1 MIGPLLLSLSISF
14 AAATPDTSNSSGAG
28 FGVATP
34 DTSSHAAAL
43 DSVSASHLRAAQEAW
58 DKGPNAAPKDA
69 GASLSAGSLVGGLFQ
84 VLSGLAFLVLIAV
97 AGLFVLRRVRGKSS
111 FTRTGSM
118 IDVLETAPAGP
129 GRQICLVR
137 IHDRVVAVAFA
148 QSSAA
153 AVAEFTGTSAA
164 EILADSGTG
173 RANVRDFSA
182 TLESF
187 MERFRKQSPASG
199 DKR

>member
-1 MIGPLLLSLSISF
+1 MIGPLFLSI
-14 AAATPDTSNSSGAG
+14 ALWATASP
-28 FGVATP
+28 P
-34 DTSSHAAAL
+34 DTSSSAGTTTAMSAQNTTARAAAL

-58 DKGPNAAPKDA
+58 DRGPNAAPKDA
-69 GASLSAGSLVGGLFQ
+69 GASLSAGTLVGGLFQ

-97 AGLFVLRRVRGKSS
+97 AGLFVLRRVRGRSGL
-111 FTRTGSM
+111 TRTGSM
-118 IDVLETAPAGP
+118 IDVLETAQAGP

-187 MERFRKQSPASG
+187 MERFRKQPSSSG
-199 DKR
+199 DRP

>member
-1 MIGPLLLSLSISF
+1 VIAPLLLALALSGNPSAPDTT
-14 AAATPDTSNSSGAG
+14 AAPGAGSVASAPDTSAR
-28 FGVATP
+28 
-34 DTSSHAAAL
+34 AAAL

-58 DKGPNAAPKDA
+58 DKGPDASSKDA
-69 GASLSAGSLVGGLFQ
+69 GASLSAGTLAGSLFQ
-84 VLSGLAFLVLIAV
+84 VLSGLAFLILVAV
-97 AGLFVLRRVRGKSS
+97 AGLFVLRRVRGRSNT
-111 FTRTGSM
+111 TRSGSM

-173 RANVRDFSA
+173 RASVRDFSA
-182 TLESF
+182 TLDSF
-187 MERFRKQSPASG
+187 MERFRKQTSPEE
-199 DKR
+199 KR

>member
-1 MIGPLLLSLSISF
+1 VIGSLVLSLAISATM
-14 AAATPDTSNSSGAG
+14 AARDTSNSAG
-28 FGVATP
+28 TGSATVAP
-34 DTSSHAAAL
+34 DTSAHAAPL

-58 DKGPNAAPKDA
+58 DKGPNTASKDA
-69 GASLSAGSLVGGLFQ
+69 GASLSAGTLAGGLFQ

-111 FTRTGSM
+111 FTSAGSM
-118 IDVLETAPAGP
+118 IDVLETAQAGP

-164 EILADSGTG
+164 EILADSGNG

-187 MERFRKQSPASG
+187 MERFRRQPPPSREA
-199 DKR
+199 R

>member
-1 MIGPLLLSLSISF
+1 VIGFIFLSIALHGAPTTADTANSPATGSAV
-14 AAATPDTSNSSGAG
+14 AA
-28 FGVATP
+28 P
-34 DTSSHAAAL
+34 DTSSRAASI
-43 DSVSASHLRAAQEAW
+43 DSVSAAHLRAAQEAW
-58 DKGPNAAPKDA
+58 DKGPNASPKDA
-69 GASLSAGSLVGGLFQ
+69 GASLSAGALAGGLFQ

-97 AGLFVLRRVRGKSS
+97 AGLFVLRRVRGRST
-111 FTRTGSM
+111 FVRTGSM

-187 MERFRKQSPASG
+187 MERFRKQPSSSG
-199 DKR
+199 DKA